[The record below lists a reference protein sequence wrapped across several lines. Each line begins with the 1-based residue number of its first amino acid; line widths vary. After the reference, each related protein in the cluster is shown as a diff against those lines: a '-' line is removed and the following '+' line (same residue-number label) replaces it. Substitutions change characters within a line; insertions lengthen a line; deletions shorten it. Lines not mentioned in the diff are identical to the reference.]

1 MANLRVEREQEIGRI
16 LRRAERAHRALRDL
30 GEVGLAALGEH
41 QLQLGGGAREELQ
54 YGAEHFPLVVGVAL
68 VGHAQDGFERG
79 AQRLGL
85 LSQRD
90 GIGAHPPGALV
101 GERGGGEVGR
111 GLRVQRAGAGQ
122 DARAFGPKRQFELRP
137 RGREAGLA
145 QPLVALREHGGDE
158 VGGDLDVVVEMQQEL
173 RRSGRELVHRAQRRF
188 AVMLVRVLDD
198 AGLRAE
204 SRDHRHLARERG
216 AEGVDGLDA
225 KAMPDVAG
233 VLELGENPAA
243 HLGRRLDGEGD
254 GYHLLG
260 LLHRAEEPDVA
271 LHQQLG
277 LARAGGRLDD
287 ERAARVEG
295 GFASSLVRELFG
307 RYAQATGIL

>member
-1 MANLRVEREQEIGRI
+1 M
-16 LRRAERAHRALRDL
+16 
-30 GEVGLAALGEH
+30 
-41 QLQLGGGAREELQ
+41 
-54 YGAEHFPLVVGVAL
+54 
-68 VGHAQDGFERG
+68 
-79 AQRLGL
+79 L
-85 LSQRD
+85 L
-90 GIGAHPPGALV
+90 

-158 VGGDLDVVVEMQQEL
+158 VGGDLDVVVEVQQQP
-173 RRSGRELVHRAQRRF
+173 RRGGRELVDRAH
-188 AVMLVRVLDD
+188 AGVVVVLVRVLDD

-204 SRDHRHLARERG
+204 AGDHRHLARERG

-233 VLELGENPAA
+233 VLELRENAPP

-254 GYHLLG
+254 GYNLLG
-260 LLHRAEEPDVA
+260 LLHRAEEADVA

-287 ERAARVEG
+287 EGAARVEG
-295 GFASSLVRELFG
+295 GFAGLLIREWYG
-307 RYAQATGIL
+307 QDAQAAYPLELLCDVCVRTGCQLPSRRAAWRTSKLRPRREARR